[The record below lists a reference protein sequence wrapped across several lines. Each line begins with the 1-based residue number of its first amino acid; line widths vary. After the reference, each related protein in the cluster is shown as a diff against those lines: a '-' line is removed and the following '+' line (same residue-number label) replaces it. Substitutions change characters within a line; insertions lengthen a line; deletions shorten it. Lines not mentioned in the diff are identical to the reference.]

1 MSTPKS
7 ISFSLA
13 FMVLLLSA
21 CGTLD
26 PAGPYAGDKILYEAD
41 QTIATSYA
49 FLDTFV
55 TWEKANAA
63 GLTAQ
68 PAIHQ
73 AAEKIRRE
81 APEWFKSAVTLR
93 DVYAREPTPAN
104 RQSLAAILGVIQAA
118 LVEATHYLLAGKHP
132 IPTPT

>member
-1 MSTPKS
+1 MKRINIT
-7 ISFSLA
+7 LA
-13 FMVLLLSA
+13 FLVLLVSA

-26 PAGPYAGDKILYEAD
+26 KTGPYAGDRILYEAD

-55 TWEKANAA
+55 TWEKTNAA

-73 AAEKIRRE
+73 VADKIRRE
-81 APEWFKSAVTLR
+81 APQWFASAVVLR
-93 DVYAREPTPAN
+93 DAYAREPTPAN
-104 RQSLAAILGVIQAA
+104 RQSLAAVLGVIQAA
-118 LVEATHYLLAGKHP
+118 LVEATHYMLTAKKSS
-132 IPTPT
+132 